1 MGDLEERK
9 RSQRLEQAIRNAIT
23 RLKEHDHAL
32 ADGVCVVPKR
42 GVCIVLEDLEK
53 ALLEDF
59 AEEKAPREEEEDN
72 VAYSFAGVELEVECS
87 LCGGQGVVPSE
98 IWCEWT
104 DNWLAGERNILMPED
119 IEFLLAAEE
128 HVACPLCHGKRR
140 AITANGAKLIEFIER
155 WVR

>member
-9 RSQRLEQAIRNAIT
+9 RVQRLEQAIRNAIT
-23 RLKEHDHAL
+23 RLNEHDHAL

-98 IWCEWT
+98 AWSKWT
-104 DNWLAGERNILMPED
+104 KQWLD
-119 IEFLLAAEE
+119 AEKLDPIPNE
-128 HVACPLCHGKRR
+128 ANVVWCPLCRGKRR
-140 AITANGAKLIEFIER
+140 AITDSGAKLIEFIER

>member
-23 RLKEHDHAL
+23 RLKEHGHQVQWANPNDRA
-32 ADGVCVVPKR
+32 CVVSKSEL
-42 GVCIVLEDLEK
+42 CLVLEDLER

-59 AEEKAPREEEEDN
+59 ADEKAPREEDK
-72 VAYSFAGVELEVECS
+72 ATYSFAGVELEVECS
-87 LCGGQGVVPSE
+87 LCNGTGAVLSE

-104 DNWLAGERNILMPED
+104 DNWLAGERNIPMPED
-119 IEFLLAAEE
+119 EE
-128 HVACPLCHGKRR
+128 HVECPLCHGKRR